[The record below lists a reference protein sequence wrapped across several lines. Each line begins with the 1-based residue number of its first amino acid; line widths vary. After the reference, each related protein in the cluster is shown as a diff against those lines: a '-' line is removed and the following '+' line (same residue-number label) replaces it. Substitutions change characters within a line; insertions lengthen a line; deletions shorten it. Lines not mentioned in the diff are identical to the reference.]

1 MKANTLIFLL
11 AVLSATQ
18 VMALEKPQYKVLYAD
33 GNIEY
38 RQYKP
43 YLVAET
49 VVTDKA
55 DRNDAANK
63 GFMRLFKYITG
74 ANTVQAKIDMTAP
87 VQQAKV
93 SEDIAMTAP
102 VQQARTTDGSADG
115 SAEGWRIAFMLPSKY
130 SLTDAPVPDDESITI
145 HEVPG
150 RVMAVIRYSGR
161 WTSSNVDKNEAIL
174 MQHLTDHAIASVGTI
189 ETAAYNA
196 PFTPPFMRRNELMLE
211 IVLDGASYPVADSAN
226 EQRNSTQPE

>member
-1 MKANTLIFLL
+1 MKANTLFILL
-11 AVLSATQ
+11 AVLSGSQ
-18 VMALEKPQYKVLYAD
+18 VMALEKPQYEVLFAD
-33 GNIEY
+33 GKIEY
-38 RQYKP
+38 RQYQP

-49 VVTDKA
+49 LVTDEA

-74 ANTVQAKIDMTAP
+74 SNTAQAKIDMTAP

-102 VQQARTTDGSADG
+102 VQQARSAD
-115 SAEGWRIAFMLPSKY
+115 GWRIAFMLPSKF

-145 HEVPG
+145 YEVPG

-161 WTSSNVDKNEAIL
+161 WTTSNVEKNEAIL
-174 MQHLTDHAIASVGTI
+174 MQHLTDHAITSAGTI

-211 IVLDGASYPVADSAN
+211 VVLDGASYPVAGGTN
-226 EQRNSTQPE
+226 ERGNLTKPE

>member
-1 MKANTLIFLL
+1 MKAQTLIFLL
-11 AVLSATQ
+11 AILTGSQ

-38 RQYKP
+38 RQYQP

-49 VVTDKA
+49 VVTDEI

-74 ANTVQAKIDMTAP
+74 ANTAQTKIDMTAP

-93 SEDIAMTAP
+93 SAEIAMTAP
-102 VQQARTTDGSADG
+102 VQQARSAD
-115 SAEGWRIAFMLPSKY
+115 GWRIAFMLPGKF
-130 SLTDAPVPDDESITI
+130 SLTDAPVPDDESITV

-161 WTSSNVDKNEAIL
+161 WTTSNVEKNEAIL
-174 MQHLTDHAIASVGTI
+174 MQHLTDQAITAVGTI

-211 IVLDGASYPVADSAN
+211 VVLDGASYPVADITKERGN
-226 EQRNSTQPE
+226 LTQPE

>member
-1 MKANTLIFLL
+1 MKPTFFILLI
-11 AVLSATQ
+11 AVLSSTQ
-18 VMALEKPQYKVLYAD
+18 VMSLEKPQYEVLYAD

-38 RQYKP
+38 RLYQP

-49 VVTDKA
+49 VVSDEA

-63 GFMRLFKYITG
+63 GFMRLFRYITG
-74 ANTVQAKIDMTAP
+74 ANTTQAKIDMTAP

-102 VQQARTTDGSADG
+102 VQQSQTAD
-115 SAEGWRIAFMLPSKY
+115 GWRIAFMLPGKY
-130 SLTDAPVPDDESITI
+130 SLADAPVPVDENIRI
-145 HEVPG
+145 HEVPA

-161 WTSSNVDKNEAIL
+161 WTDSNVEKNEALL
-174 MQHLTDHAIASVGTI
+174 MRHLAEHAIAPAGAI

-211 IVLDGASYPVADSAN
+211 VVLEGAILSGC
-226 EQRNSTQPE
+226 